1 MLTYSDP
8 FQNAGPGMPRCY
20 LFSAESATNVSRT
33 KERKDILRNWYSEYY
48 VKERS
53 VWLFPEP

>member
-1 MLTYSDP
+1 MLIYSNP
-8 FQNAGPGMPRCY
+8 FQNAVPGMPRCY
-20 LFSAESATNVSRT
+20 PFSAERAANVSRT
-33 KERKDILRNWYSEYY
+33 KKRKDILRNWYSEYY